1 LLAHFLKLDCSKIK
15 AQLGWLPRW
24 HIKEAVEKTVEWA
37 KAWEAGTDM
46 RAVSEEQ
53 IQGFLT

>member
-1 LLAHFLKLDCSKIK
+1 LKLDCSKLRST
-15 AQLGWLPRW
+15 LGWRPRW
-24 HIKEAVEKTVEWA
+24 HIADAVEKTTEWA
-37 KAWEAGTDM
+37 KAWEAGADM